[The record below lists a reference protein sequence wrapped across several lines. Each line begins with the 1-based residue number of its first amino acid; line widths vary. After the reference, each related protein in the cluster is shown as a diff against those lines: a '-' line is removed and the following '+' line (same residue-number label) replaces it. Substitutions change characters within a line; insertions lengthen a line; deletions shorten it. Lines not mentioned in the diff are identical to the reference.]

1 MTTRENVT
9 DFLRGHAPCWSL
21 GVNSTQTQALEELF
35 TGSPSTFAGRRDA
48 LVKELRAAGQR
59 DAAASVAER
68 KKPTQAAYLLNQ
80 IARRHPHDVEKLAD
94 LGRDLAR
101 AQRSAYRSG
110 GASDLRG
117 VVEQQRRVVADLV
130 SKSNALA
137 SELDVTISRH
147 ELYEAFVAA
156 IGDPSTAAE
165 LEAGMLSTVPRASGE
180 LEAWSA
186 PASGPRN
193 VPPAAAPLVDENAGK
208 RKALEKNERRLES
221 ARQRARETELREAR
235 RRAESE
241 LRASEADALAA
252 EKEADALE
260 RAAEAATTKA
270 ERARADATVSR
281 ARAEQ
286 ARRALESVTAGAI
299 AGGGPAKRRPRSTES

>member
-1 MTTRENVT
+1 MQTRE
-9 DFLRGHAPCWSL
+9 
-21 GVNSTQTQALEELF
+21 LEGLF
-35 TGSPSTFAGRRDA
+35 AASPSTFAGRRDA
-48 LVKELRAAGQR
+48 LVKQLRDAGQR
-59 DAAASVAER
+59 EAAASVAKR

-80 IARRHPHDVEKLAD
+80 LARRRPHDVERLAD
-94 LGRDLAR
+94 LGRELAR

-130 SKSNALA
+130 SQSITLA

-147 ELYEAFVAA
+147 ELYEAFVSA
-156 IGDPSTAAE
+156 IGDPSTAAA

-186 PASGPRN
+186 PAAGPRA
-193 VPPAAAPLVDENAGK
+193 VQPAREPVVAPTVQK
-208 RKALEKNERRLES
+208 KNERRLEA
-221 ARQRARETELREAR
+221 ARERAREQEAREAR
-235 RRAESE
+235 RRAETE
-241 LRASEADALAA
+241 LRARETAAAAAEREAEALQRAADAAA
-252 EKEADALE
+252 AK
-260 RAAEAATTKA
+260 AA
-270 ERARADATVSR
+270 RARTDASASR

-299 AGGGPAKRRPRSTES
+299 AGGGPTSKRPRSSTS